1 MVHHSFTDSTS
12 NVTRVWWP
20 KGFTLVARPHIAVI
34 LLQLIETYRREP
46 RLEGPSF
53 VICSSGMPSD
63 RSGLLLLLLDC
74 YPRIVIH
81 PRICILGV
89 LYILGF

>member
-1 MVHHSFTDSTS
+1 M
-12 NVTRVWWP
+12 
-20 KGFTLVARPHIAVI
+20 ARPHIAVL

-63 RSGLLLLLLDC
+63 RSGLVVVVVVEMLNTTMFSM
-74 YPRIVIH
+74 PSSSNVEKQN
-81 PRICILGV
+81 
-89 LYILGF
+89 GFQ